1 MLHSLVTACYSCG
14 AQITFGVEAEI
25 ALCPFC
31 GKYNDRPRVREE
43 SIVQAMKRANELC
56 DKGEFT
62 QAEKT
67 YQLVL
72 SRNPDEH
79 EARWGLLRCRYG
91 IEYETDPRS
100 GRRIPTCR
108 LTRSL
113 PMRLDPEFKSACA
126 LASPDVRAQYERE
139 CHYIDAIQERIR
151 KIAEGER
158 VWDVFI
164 CFKETEPDGSYT
176 PERKDGYE
184 LYRALERAGYRA
196 FFSPESIRGAL
207 GEDYEAAIY
216 SAVHTSQVMLLLT
229 RSEEHISSTWVR
241 SEWTRFLDSADAGA
255 RKKLIP
261 VYAGITP
268 EAFPMEIRER
278 RLQGVCLDRPFA
290 IDEIL
295 SAVSRFVRR
304 ASDYAEKEAL
314 ALCRS
319 DAPAAER
326 SIFIRT
332 YCLAREGDAKAQ
344 LVVGSTFFEGRI
356 VSRNLDR
363 AEEWYRLASRNG
375 SDEAFDALNRVA
387 LERAKPTPEALYRR
401 GQDAYSSGH
410 LESAAADYAEAARQG
425 YSPACGALGK
435 CYFSGS
441 GVKRDAAAAVHWLS
455 QAPGNDFESAYLLGL
470 CYERGQGAFADPIHA
485 VELYRSAM
493 NGGWQAAQIALARCL
508 LSGVGGAKNPAE
520 AVRLLQEVRAIG
532 DAALLLSDCYERGD
546 GVARNKRE
554 AERLLKYAET
564 HGCAEEIAERRRV
577 SQQNIL
583 DHRPQSGLSK
593 LTNLLVKAF
602 WPGNESAKARRAREE
617 DSQPVAKTSAKD
629 PTARSVNDS
638 ISEVFTSSPE
648 DETTD
653 GEIAREDVQQKSPAQ
668 ATGKSERP
676 QSPVPQETPSPVRD
690 QSPVPQE
697 SPSPAQ
703 AQSAVL
709 QEAPAPIPA
718 APDSPADA
726 QADAGMNASSAAI
739 HDSKSALKPSAG
751 PEPPSPADAPPENL
765 RADKSTS
772 RPEDDSDNELNDSR
786 LAEKFFPENF
796 SLALEAFRLT
806 DPKLRVAKRISFAD
820 TYVSAAQGRASAQ
833 FKLGALFR
841 DGKYVSPNADQ
852 ARRWFHLAAKQ
863 NHDGAQAALAAL
875 PAPEAAVD
883 SLEASQAD
891 GDSDKTEDDSQLAEK
906 FFPENVALAL
916 VAFHRADPE
925 LSVVERISFA
935 DTYIA
940 AAQGKAAAQ
949 FKLGALYR
957 DGKYVSPNVD
967 QARRWFQLAAKQN
980 HEGAQTALSALDN
993 EPAPKPEVP
1002 RSEREEAEALMN
1014 PTASIEER
1022 RAFCEIY
1029 HAAQAGDTVAQRR
1042 ISAFY
1047 SIGKYVPRNSGEA
1060 TRWMRRAL
1068 HVDQNTLDVR
1078 LRTEADRLVKPNASD
1093 ETRFNFSSTYVF
1105 AVRDHSPEACYQ
1117 LSEAYERGDVIEAN
1131 PERAR
1136 EWLRAAAER
1145 GHVIA
1150 RARLGME
1157 EHTSHE
1163 AADFDSIY
1171 ASAVQDNDPEAQ
1183 YTLSQ
1188 LYASG
1193 SGVKRNAAKALEW
1206 LETAAQNG
1214 NAKAQYDLGAR
1225 LYLGQNGSPQPVKG
1239 RFWLKKA
1246 AAQKYAPAREF
1257 LKTHS

>member
-14 AQITFGVEAEI
+14 AQITFGADAEI

-158 VWDVFI
+158 VWDIFI

-216 SAVHTSQVMLLLT
+216 SAVHTSQVMLLLA

-304 ASDYAEKEAL
+304 ASDYAEKEAR

-455 QAPGNDFESAYLLGL
+455 QAPGNDFEAAYLLGL
-470 CYERGQGAFADPIHA
+470 CYERGQGAFADPVHA
-485 VELYRSAM
+485 VELYRNAM

-508 LSGVGGAKNPAE
+508 LSGVGCAKNPAE

-577 SQQNIL
+577 AQQNIL

-602 WPGNESAKARRAREE
+602 WPGNESANAKRARAG
-617 DSQPVAKTSAKD
+617 DPQPLAKTSAKESRD
-629 PTARSVNDS
+629 I
-638 ISEVFTSSPE
+638 ISEVSASSPE
-648 DETTD
+648 DEAEKPEAARKSRDPNAHSVNDIISECFASSLKPKAAD
-653 GEIAREDVQQKSPAQ
+653 GEIARENVRQESPAP
-668 ATGKSERP
+668 ATAKSERP
-676 QSPVPQETPSPVRD
+676 QSPASQEAPSPVQPQPAALQETPSPVQPQPASVPAIPD
-690 QSPVPQE
+690 SPADTQDDASLNASAAAICDSKAALKPSNEPE
-697 SPSPAQ
+697 SPSPAG
-703 AQSAVL
+703 AQT
-709 QEAPAPIPA
+709 
-718 APDSPADA
+718 
-726 QADAGMNASSAAI
+726 
-739 HDSKSALKPSAG
+739 
-751 PEPPSPADAPPENL
+751 ENS
-765 RADKSTS
+765 RADTAQ
-772 RPEDDSDNELNDSR
+772 DDS
-786 LAEKFFPENF
+786 
-796 SLALEAFRLT
+796 
-806 DPKLRVAKRISFAD
+806 
-820 TYVSAAQGRASAQ
+820 
-833 FKLGALFR
+833 
-841 DGKYVSPNADQ
+841 
-852 ARRWFHLAAKQ
+852 H
-863 NHDGAQAALAAL
+863 
-875 PAPEAAVD
+875 
-883 SLEASQAD
+883 
-891 GDSDKTEDDSQLAEK
+891 LAEK

-916 VAFHRADPE
+916 VAFHRAGPE
-925 LSVVERISFA
+925 LSVAERISFA

-957 DGKYVSPNVD
+957 DGKYVSPNAD

-980 HEGAQTALSALDN
+980 HEGAQAALAALTDA
-993 EPAPKPEVP
+993 PAPKPEPP
-1002 RSEREEAEALMN
+1002 RSEREEAEALMH

-1029 HAAQAGDTVAQRR
+1029 SAAQAGDTVAQRR

-1047 SIGKYVPRNSGEA
+1047 SIGKYVPRNPGEA

-1093 ETRFNFSSTYVF
+1093 EARFNFSSTYVF

-1136 EWLRAAAER
+1136 EWLKAAAER

-1150 RARLGME
+1150 RARLGMV

-1163 AADFDSIY
+1163 AADFDSIS

-1193 SGVKRNAAKALEW
+1193 TGVKRDAAKALEW

-1225 LYLGQNGSPQPVKG
+1225 LYLGQGGSPQPAKG